1 LFQLFKGK
9 RNEKRSLKLP
19 ANLSRKDQKR
29 VQEVIDRA
37 KKDDGIPRTAQQ
49 SIPFDRMFP
58 DGICRIGNNYYTK
71 TIQFQ
76 DINYQLAQQ
85 EDKTAI
91 FEEWCGFLNFFDS
104 SIHFEL
110 SFMNMSTDADSFE
123 ASIRIPLQNDGFD
136 SVREE
141 YSEMLRNQLAQGNNG
156 LTKTKYLTFGI
167 EADSMKQAK
176 PRL

>member
-1 LFQLFKGK
+1 MFQLFKGK

-76 DINYQLAQQ
+76 DINYQS
-85 EDKTAI
+85 TVPST
-91 FEEWCGFLNFFDS
+91 LNCPS
-104 SIHFEL
+104 
-110 SFMNMSTDADSFE
+110 
-123 ASIRIPLQNDGFD
+123 
-136 SVREE
+136 
-141 YSEMLRNQLAQGNNG
+141 
-156 LTKTKYLTFGI
+156 
-167 EADSMKQAK
+167 
-176 PRL
+176 